1 MKEFFK
7 KPIALFVGIAVALNL
22 GSLALVFT
30 GSIAFETFLASIVPI
45 SMSVFGMYQY
55 MIKNAVIK
63 KANVILN
70 QAQLIQQ
77 ELVKTQDENVNLK
90 EKVTLLND
98 VMKTNEVS
106 DTIDIKNEEVVE
118 AKVVKPKA
126 KRKYTKRNTKK

>member
-63 KANVILN
+63 EANVILN

-106 DTIDIKNEEVVE
+106 DTIDIKNEEEVE

>member
-63 KANVILN
+63 EANVILN